1 MVELRCLPPLLWSP
15 GKGAEQFSPATHSCH
30 DGYMFVYSF
39 SLPGNM
45 PPRPRPPKQE
55 SQLVMGRNSETVCE
69 IPFFLYKLIV
79 LGVYYSNRKR
89 PSLGKQA
96 LKGVMSSSH
105 AMGNSGK

>member
-1 MVELRCLPPLLWSP
+1 
-15 GKGAEQFSPATHSCH
+15 
-30 DGYMFVYSF
+30 
-39 SLPGNM
+39 
-45 PPRPRPPKQE
+45 
-55 SQLVMGRNSETVCE
+55 MGWNSETVCE

-79 LGVYYSNRKR
+79 LGVYYSNKKR